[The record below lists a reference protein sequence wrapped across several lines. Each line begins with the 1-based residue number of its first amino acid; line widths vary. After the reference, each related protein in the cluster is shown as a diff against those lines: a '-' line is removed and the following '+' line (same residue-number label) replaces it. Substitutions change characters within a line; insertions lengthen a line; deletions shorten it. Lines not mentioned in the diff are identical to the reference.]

1 LIGLSGDFRS
11 NCREGYGNAS
21 FEVGGEESLDIVEE
35 FYSDESKLE
44 QHQQTNDLSHVE
56 DIQKGLQRSV
66 QALN

>member
-1 LIGLSGDFRS
+1 M
-11 NCREGYGNAS
+11 
-21 FEVGGEESLDIVEE
+21 DIVEE

>member
-1 LIGLSGDFRS
+1 MIGLSGDFRS